1 MSFHKVGLEA
11 KLKRTA
17 ITILVAPTEA
27 LIQMANA
34 LNWLHM
40 SDIVEPDLR
49 KTAKGFWWLGRRL
62 YLRIHLGILVLQV
75 LLKETDR
82 AIESRIKQ
90 TPLYQLFCGYGVVP
104 NWFCP
109 DHTKIEEFR
118 NRLSPEAHKKLGDY
132 VLQVAVNQ
140 GFGNPSWM
148 DVDSTVQ
155 EANMA
160 YPSDASLLKKLALKV
175 NKVIEYFKSK
185 KRKYAGDLSIAI
197 KGICSKAQEYF
208 FLSKNTDIEEKRK
221 IFKEYFNLVKHET
234 KDAINLIESLSPQVL
249 AHLPWNIRQDC
260 QTISDK
266 AWRYL
271 LDVAHFT
278 REHTIKP
285 GKILSLHLSAVVCI
299 SKGKLGKSH
308 EFGRQIQLGRI
319 GGNFLIP
326 LSTETKMEDK
336 QSLVPMADNHAQ
348 IFGQGRL
355 QEIGTDKGYYSQAQI
370 KEVSAMGINTDGV
383 QRPANIKTRPA
394 KEVSD
399 PLRDRRAG
407 IEPLIG
413 HLKSFGLHK
422 SKMKSDETTH
432 SSVYRCAMGYNL
444 HQILRHMTGQFR
456 SA

>member
-1 MSFHKVGLEA
+1 MSLYKVGLDA

-17 ITILVAPTEA
+17 ITTTISPTEPF
-27 LIQMANA
+27 IQLANM
-34 LNWLHM
+34 LNWSYM
-40 SDIVEPDLR
+40 SKIAEPDLQE
-49 KTAKGFWWLGRRL
+49 TANGFWWLGRRL

-82 AIESRIKQ
+82 NIEARVKQ

-118 NRLSPEAHKKLGDY
+118 NRLSPETHKKLNDY
-132 VLQVAVNQ
+132 ILQVAVDQ

-160 YPSDASLLKKLALKV
+160 YPSDANLLKKLALKV
-175 NKVIEYFKSK
+175 NKVIDFLKSK
-185 KRKYAGDLSIAI
+185 KEECALGLNIAI
-197 KGICSKAQEYF
+197 KDICSKAQEYF
-208 FLSKNTDIEEKRK
+208 FLAKNAGIEKKRK
-221 IFKEYFNLVKHET
+221 IFTEYFDLVKCELE
-234 KDAINLIESLSPQVL
+234 DAIKLIENLNPQAL
-249 AHLPWNIRQDC
+249 ADLPWNIRRDC

-266 AWRYL
+266 AWQYL
-271 LDVAHFT
+271 LDVAHFAK
-278 REHTIKP
+278 EHTLKP
-285 GKILSLHLSAVVCI
+285 GKILSFQLSAVVCI
-299 SKGKLGKSH
+299 SKGKLSKKH
-308 EFGRQIQLGRI
+308 EFGRQVQVGRI
-319 GGNFLIP
+319 GGNFLVP

-336 QSLVPMADNHAQ
+336 RSLVPMAQNHTQ
-348 IFGQGRL
+348 IFGHGCL
-355 QEIGTDKGYYSQAQI
+355 KEIGTDKGYYSQKQI
-370 KEVSAMGINTDGV
+370 KTVSAMGVNTDGV

-394 KEVSD
+394 KEVTD

-413 HLKSFGLHK
+413 HLKSFGLNK
-422 SKMKSDETTH
+422 SKMKSDATTH
-432 SSVYRCAMGYNL
+432 ASVYRCTMGYNL
-444 HQILRHMTGQFR
+444 HQTLRHMTGQFK